1 MQGSS
6 TVSGVLLAA
15 GRSERFDDD
24 VPKQLWQVEGE
35 PLVRRIA
42 RRALDSRLAEVI
54 VVVGHQAGRVSAAL
68 RGLQVRIVENLAYET
83 GQASSVRVGLE
94 AVDMASGASLFMPA
108 DQPNLDST
116 VIDDLIRLFES
127 TGGPIVV
134 PTFEGVRGAPVLF
147 ARSLFDELE
156 RLAGDRGGRQLFAR
170 HADSI
175 VELPLAEPGPLADLD
190 TQEDRKRFGA

>member
-156 RLAGDRGGRQLFAR
+156 RLAGDRGGRQLFPR

-175 VELPLAEPGPLADLD
+175 VELPLADPGPLADLD
-190 TQEDRKRFGA
+190 TQADRKRFGA